1 MDVYQELSRMLSTS
15 LPKKHEVDTKLVIAV
30 SDRDLLFRMPD
41 AFCCLERRAYEGDR
55 IYAMHGDEKIPL
67 RGEEF
72 VDSCGRFEAALKT
85 TERDLVERCL
95 LETLRDSVKS
105 ELRVRREV
113 EFQTRR
119 PRCLRAWGAIIAPHF
134 PEIYSFDTVEALDQ
148 WVGATLPSLQDGKIT
163 RVDISDLSK
172 LRRTGPFGDSLLF
185 SPLEHYVT
193 PIPAYR
199 YQRTPSGHFR
209 RQLRRYASGQDL

>member
-1 MDVYQELSRMLSTS
+1 MNSTKNMKRLQNRLLRKDNS
-15 LPKKHEVDTKLVIAV
+15 FLFISYLGLVWSIQ
-30 SDRDLLFRMPD
+30 LLL
-41 AFCCLERRAYEGDR
+41 AQ
-55 IYAMHGDEKIPL
+55 
-67 RGEEF
+67 
-72 VDSCGRFEAALKT
+72 CGRFEAALKT